1 MITTEQKNDLWE
13 KLHDCYSVTNIA
25 SRALEFEDTSDKRDP
40 FSSASYA
47 TALQRVSKV
56 LLDAIALLDNLPEKA
71 I

>member
-40 FSSASYA
+40 FPSASYA

-56 LLDAIALLDNLPEKA
+56 LLEAIALLDNLPEKA